1 MPARAGIS
9 KTTHKRPNAR
19 KVHMKIKI
27 EVSPDELEE
36 MGCDSIAEFEQEIRH
51 QLDNGIVTDDGGNG
65 TDWMVDY
72 ELEVVP
78 A

>member
-1 MPARAGIS
+1 
-9 KTTHKRPNAR
+9 
-19 KVHMKIKI
+19 MKIRI
-27 EVSPDELEE
+27 EVSPVELEE
-36 MGCDSIAEFEQEIRH
+36 MRCDSIAEFEQEIRY

-72 ELEVVP
+72 QLEVIQ